1 MTFAEQSDGE
11 RSERRERSLVGERAG
26 EIEERLGKE
35 DGEDEEAVNRSSVI
49 SKESEDGYSV
59 GSERVKEEDKMVK
72 SGAST
77 MGTNGEILED

>member
-11 RSERRERSLVGERAG
+11 RSERREQSLVRERAR
-26 EIEERLGKE
+26 EIEEKLGQE
-35 DGEDEEAVNRSSVI
+35 DGEDEEAVMASSVI

-59 GSERVKEEDKMVK
+59 GSERVRKEDKMAK

-77 MGTNGEILED
+77 MGTNSEVLED